1 LAAALLGNIE
11 AMFRCN
17 TDRTIIR
24 FFASV
29 VAICARRIDQ
39 HMINA
44 TLSQNLSH
52 HAFRK
57 RRTADIAC
65 TDK

>member
-1 LAAALLGNIE
+1 
-11 AMFRCN
+11 MFRCN

-24 FFASV
+24 LFAGV